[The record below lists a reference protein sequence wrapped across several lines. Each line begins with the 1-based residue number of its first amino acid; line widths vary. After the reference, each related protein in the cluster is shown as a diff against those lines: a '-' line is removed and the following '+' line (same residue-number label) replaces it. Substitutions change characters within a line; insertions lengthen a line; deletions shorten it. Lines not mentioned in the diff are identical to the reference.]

1 MRVSGRIPMTRI
13 TITAELIEEPEG
25 GYTVYC
31 PELDIYTQGD
41 DEDDAIRNLEEAASL
56 HIEEVGFENL
66 TLRRTVRKML
76 EMTVH
81 G

>member
-1 MRVSGRIPMTRI
+1 MTKI
-13 TITAELIEEPEG
+13 KITAELIEEPEG

-41 DEDDAIRNLEEAASL
+41 DEEDAIRNLKEAALL
-56 HIEEVGFENL
+56 HVEEIGVENL
-66 TLRRTVRKML
+66 TLRRIVRKNL
-76 EMTVH
+76 EMTIH